1 MKLREIRRRM
11 ISLIDAI
18 FLSKQ
23 PREINEDTFN
33 E

>member
-1 MKLREIRRRM
+1 MKLREIRRKI

-18 FLSKQ
+18 FLSEQ